1 MKVGEE
7 EVVAETAFPRLMG
20 PKPVGQAKSL
30 RAAGMR
36 YGEFAATYAG
46 AMHHASEK
54 ASMAA
59 LASRLRCCAVPQ
71 VGSRR
76 ALRQLAP
83 DVQQENVAAA
93 S

>member
-1 MKVGEE
+1 
-7 EVVAETAFPRLMG
+7 VAESAFPRLMG
-20 PKPVGQAKSL
+20 PKPVGAAKSL

-36 YGEFAATYAG
+36 YNEFAATYAG

-71 VGSRR
+71 VGTRR

-83 DVQQENVAAA
+83 NAQVESLAGA